1 MKVQFTHRNVQVAA
15 STKDKIVNK
24 FSDLIERYATK
35 PDSLTLKVDRNKS
48 GVHCQVWSIAGD
60 GFNLNAV
67 GHGETTH
74 LSIEDAFE
82 KLAVQLAKKKERLKD
97 HRGVLKISD
106 YKMRKANN
114 AAQDPQGQPID
125 AEDLLR
131 YEQARRRLFA

>member
-1 MKVQFTHRNVQVAA
+1 MRVQFTHRNVQVAA
-15 STKDKIVNK
+15 GTKDRIVNK
-24 FSDLIERYATK
+24 FTDLIERYTTK

-48 GVHCQVWSIAGD
+48 GVHCQVWAMGGD
-60 GFNLNAV
+60 GLSLNAV

-74 LSIEDAFE
+74 LSVEDAFE
-82 KLAVQLAKKKERLKD
+82 KLAVQLSKKKERLKD

-106 YKMRKANN
+106 YKLRN
-114 AAQDPQGQPID
+114 AQKSQDQQGQPIE